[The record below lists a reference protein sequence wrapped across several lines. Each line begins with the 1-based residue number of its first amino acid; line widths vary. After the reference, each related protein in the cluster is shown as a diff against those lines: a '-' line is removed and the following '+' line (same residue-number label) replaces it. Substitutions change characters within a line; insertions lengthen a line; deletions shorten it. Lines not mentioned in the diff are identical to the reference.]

1 MTPEVIAQLGAVGVV
16 AAGLGGLIW
25 FKPAVD
31 QLIKRAE
38 AAEAQRDTL
47 LTAYHDKVIPALT
60 SSTSTTDRNVAVL
73 ERIIPLLERAV
84 Q

>member
-16 AAGLGGLIW
+16 AAALGGRIW

-31 QLIKRAE
+31 QLVKRAE
-38 AAEAQRDTL
+38 AAEAQRDAL
-47 LTAYHDKVIPALT
+47 LDAYHEKVIPALT
-60 SSTSTTDRNVAVL
+60 LSTATSDRNVAVL
-73 ERIIPLLERAV
+73 ERIIPLLEKSV

>member
-16 AAGLGGLIW
+16 AAALAGLIW

-31 QLIKRAE
+31 QLIRRAE
-38 AAEAQRDTL
+38 AAETQRDAL
-47 LTAYHDKVIPALT
+47 LDSYHEKVLPALT
-60 SSTSTTDRNVAVL
+60 NSTYTSERNVAVL
-73 ERIIPLLERAV
+73 EKIIPLLERAV